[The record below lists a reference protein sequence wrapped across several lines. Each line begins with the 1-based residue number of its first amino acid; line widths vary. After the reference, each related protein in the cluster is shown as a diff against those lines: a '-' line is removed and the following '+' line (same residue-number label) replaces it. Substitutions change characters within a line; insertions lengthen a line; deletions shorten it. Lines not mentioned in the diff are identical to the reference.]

1 MASADRSVT
10 TSDPPVPRETP
21 GCLAPEPIATPTYGP
36 GGNFSIISSTHIA
49 APPDTVFQ
57 VLLDHSQWPQWNRF
71 VRHVAVKSTPPS
83 SSDEPTPFAPVDGDD
98 GTTCLKKGQAVTFQV
113 HMDAEN
119 PSSSYLNQGMEITL
133 LESFD
138 KNNNNNNNDDNKR
151 RGWRVAWKATSFPG
165 FALRS
170 ERVQE
175 VVDDGQGGTEYT
187 CWETM
192 YGPLA
197 YVVKLTQGSALERNF
212 RIWGEDLKERAEKAA
227 AGEAK

>member
-10 TSDPPVPRETP
+10 TSDPPVPRQTP
-21 GCLAPEPIATPTYGP
+21 GCLAPQPIATPTHGP
-36 GGNFSIISSTHIA
+36 GGNFTIISSTHIA

-57 VLLDHSQWPQWNRF
+57 VLLDHAQWPQWNRF
-71 VRHVAVKSTPPS
+71 VRRVTVKSTPPS
-83 SSDEPTPFAPVDGDD
+83 SSDSSPEPSTFAPADQDD
-98 GTTCLKKGQAVTFQV
+98 GTKYLKKGQAVTFEV

-133 LESFD
+133 LEPFSD
-138 KNNNNNNNDDNKR
+138 KHSMGQDR
-151 RGWRVAWKATSFPG
+151 EGWRVAWKATSFPG

-175 VVDDGQGGTEYT
+175 VVGDGQGGTEYT

-212 RIWGEDLKERAEKAA
+212 GIWGQDLKERAEKAA
-227 AGEAK
+227 AGK